1 MKRPTISIP
10 SAPRAGLQDGAGSG
24 CRHSYTRLCLA
35 LLSVLTMLLPTSGA
49 KADVV
54 SGNVFLQ
61 GDYVEVGIHPSGS
74 FGTSVNAPAGF
85 HARGGSTRPGALG
98 FVADPAKDGWT
109 VGTPGYIGDFFVPGT
124 PEEGW
129 SIEWNTAGGGAEHN
143 FANHGLNS
151 RFDVAAT
158 SLTETT
164 SGDNR
169 SAVWEGT
176 ATSGAESLK
185 VTQTVRFNK
194 TDAWFIIN
202 VTLVN
207 TGTVPIDSVEYM
219 RNVDPDNEQT
229 LPSGSYVTDNY
240 ALNDNATNQRLIV
253 GRGITYSSICGLGTI
268 DSRAVVSTEGFTN
281 VDPDA
286 ILDSPITPSE
296 AAPERADRGIAL
308 AYRFG
313 TLAPG
318 QSVSIDYAYILNAA
332 DLTVALGRLASVS
345 ILQPTGT
352 VSGTSVIFQG
362 TTDNVATTTQMEFF
376 VNGVSV
382 GIDTT
387 PDAGGV
393 FESSFDST
401 AYANGTVNLKVVATF
416 TGGATA
422 EKTATVTVG
431 NSGPPVA
438 FLTPT
443 TGQTFSGASTPAEI
457 TILDAGHPPVRVNF
471 FRETAASGSVALG
484 EDTTAPFQAT
494 FSVTDLPPDET
505 VIIKAVAADSLNRL
519 TTIQVSGTTAP
530 ANQVPVAGADSLHP
544 PATLSAFSIDVLVND
559 SDPDAGDSVTVTG
572 VVNGLY
578 GTVVIGAGG
587 LNVSYTPGAGYEG
600 SDTFTYTI
608 TDTHGGTATGTVTLT
623 NTAPFG
629 LPDKKV
635 VGNDTVN
642 IPVLINDG
650 DPDGDTISIV
660 SVTPGAL
667 GATAIA
673 AGGVDYDP
681 AGTLAADDTFTYTI
695 TDGRGATATVTVTA
709 YSLSLQSGFYVG
721 FISDGTG
728 NDGMALLRLSR
739 AGSLSGTVSLNG
751 LRYRTKGIIDTD
763 GHALITISRDGVPV
777 QLTLDLVPGSTPE
790 FTADVSREATNWGG
804 TLVRSPYS
812 TSNPPPQLG
821 RYTFVL
827 PPDPAAAGDPA
838 FPQGHGMGV
847 ALVSKSG
854 KMRYAGRTADGAPF
868 SCGSSVKA
876 DATSPLYGGLYRLP
890 RGFVEGTI
898 TFRDVA
904 GVSDF
909 DGLLNWVK
917 PVQLLPKP
925 LYPAGF
931 ALQTAAIGS
940 RYTRPASIHD
950 VLTLTATSR
959 VTVAM
964 SEGGIAGVLSTS
976 AFVGS
981 LNPTTATPPLTK
993 LTLSTI
999 NGKFNGTFVHPVSGQ
1014 RLGLHGVVLQKQN
1027 LGFGYFS
1034 SKTAAGEVSMTPT
1047 P

>member
-1 MKRPTISIP
+1 MNPTLP
-10 SAPRAGLQDGAGSG
+10 AA
-24 CRHSYTRLCLA
+24 RLLVT
-35 LLSVLTMLLPTSGA
+35 LLSILAMLLPA
-49 KADVV
+49 AMADVV

-74 FGTSVNAPAGF
+74 FGSSVNAPAGF
-85 HARGGSTRPGALG
+85 HARGGSIRPGALG
-98 FVADPAKDGWT
+98 FVADPGKDGWT
-109 VGTPGYIGDFFVPGT
+109 VGTPGYIGDYFVPGT

-151 RFDVAAT
+151 RFGVPAT

-164 SGDNR
+164 SGDTR

-176 ATSGAESLK
+176 ATIGAESLK

-194 TDAWFIIN
+194 SDAWFIIN

-207 TGTVPIDSVEYM
+207 TGTVPLDSVEYM
-219 RNVDPDNEQT
+219 RNVDPDNEQPLT
-229 LPSGSYVTDNY
+229 NSYTTDNY

-253 GRGITYSSICGLGTI
+253 GRGLAYASICGLGTI

-281 VDPDA
+281 VDPDS
-286 ILDSPITPSE
+286 ILDSPITPSQ
-296 AAPERADRGIAL
+296 AAPVRADQAISL

-318 QSVSIDYAYILNAA
+318 QSVSIDYAYILNEA
-332 DLTVALGRLASVS
+332 DLSVALGRLASVS

-352 VSGTSVIFQG
+352 VSGGSVIFQG
-362 TTDNVATTTQMEFF
+362 TTENVATTTQMEFF

-393 FESSFDST
+393 FESNFDST
-401 AYANGTVNLKVVATF
+401 TYPNGTVNLKVIATF

-422 EKTATVTVG
+422 EKTATVTVS
-431 NSGPPVA
+431 NNGPPIS

-443 TGQTFSGASTPAEI
+443 AGQTFSGTATPVQI
-457 TILDAGHPPVRVNF
+457 TIDTAHPPVRVNF

-530 ANQVPVAGADSLHP
+530 ANVPPTAGADSLHP
-544 PATLSAFSIDVLVND
+544 PATLAAFPIDVLAND
-559 SDPDAGDSVTVTG
+559 GDTDAGDSVTVTG
-572 VVNGLY
+572 VTN
-578 GTVVIGAGG
+578 GTVGTGAIGAGG
-587 LNVSYTPGAGYEG
+587 LNVIYTPGAGYAG

-608 TDTHGGTATGTVTLT
+608 SDTHGATATATVTLT
-623 NTAPFG
+623 NTAPTG
-629 LPDKKV
+629 LPEKKV

-642 IPVLINDG
+642 IPVLLNDS
-650 DPDGDTISIV
+650 DADGDTVSIL
-660 SVTPGAL
+660 SVTSGAL

-673 AGGVDYDP
+673 GGGVDYDP

-695 TDGRGATATVTVTA
+695 TDGRGATATITVTA

-751 LRYRTKGIIDTD
+751 LRYRTKGIIDAD
-763 GHALITISRDGVPV
+763 GHAVITISRDGVPV
-777 QLTLDLVPGSTPE
+777 VLTLDLTPGATPE
-790 FTADVSREATNWGG
+790 MAADVARETSNWGG
-804 TLVRSPYS
+804 VISRSPYS

-847 ALVSKSG
+847 AVVSKSG
-854 KMRYAGRTADGAPF
+854 KMRYAGKTADGAPF
-868 SCGSSVKA
+868 SCGSSIRV
-876 DATSPLYGGLYRLP
+876 DATSPLYGGLYRAP

-909 DGLLNWVK
+909 DGVLNWVK
-917 PVQLLPKP
+917 PVQTLPKP

-940 RYTRPASIHD
+940 RYTRPVSIHD
-950 VLTLTATSR
+950 VLVLGATSR

-964 SEGGIAGVLSTS
+964 SEGGIVGALNAS
-976 AFVGS
+976 ALIGS
-981 LNPTTATPPLTK
+981 LNPAGVTLPLNK

-999 NGKFNGTFVHPVSGQ
+999 NGKFNGTFTHPVTGQ

-1034 SKTAAGEVSMTPT
+1034 SKIIAGEVSMTPV